1 MQWYDPTSLCW
12 FDIQKQPPTAE
23 AAGAAYPGGKQC
35 RTMEVTPEGG
45 RPLLNMKTYLII
57 AATLLLAGSAL
68 ADTFSPL
75 FDPRLGERQ
84 ELKARK
90 TYGQAEGVRE
100 NALRSLYHFPH
111 LESCFLGNL
120 AFVHLENV
128 DEAHFDI
135 RSNG

>member
-1 MQWYDPTSLCW
+1 VRLCRRAW
-12 FDIQKQPPTAE
+12 FDIKKQPPTAE
-23 AAGAAYPGGKQC
+23 AARAAYPGGQA
-35 RTMEVTPEGG
+35 VPHDGSNSGG
-45 RPLLNMKTYLII
+45 PPTAHLII

-100 NALRSLYHFPH
+100 NALHSLYHFPN

>member
-1 MQWYDPTSLCW
+1 VRLCRRAW

-23 AAGAAYPGGKQC
+23 AARAAYPGGQA
-35 RTMEVTPEGG
+35 VPHDGSNSGG
-45 RPLLNMKTYLII
+45 PPTAHLII

-75 FDPRLGERQ
+75 FEPRLGERQ

-100 NALRSLYHFPH
+100 NALHSLYHFPN

>member
-1 MQWYDPTSLCW
+1 MPHDGSNSGG
-12 FDIQKQPPTAE
+12 PPTAH
-23 AAGAAYPGGKQC
+23 P
-35 RTMEVTPEGG
+35 
-45 RPLLNMKTYLII
+45 II

-100 NALRSLYHFPH
+100 NALHSLYHFPN

-120 AFVHLENV
+120 AFAHLENV

>member
-1 MQWYDPTSLCW
+1 VRLCRRAW

-23 AAGAAYPGGKQC
+23 SARAAYPGGQA
-35 RTMEVTPEGG
+35 VPHDGSNSGG
-45 RPLLNMKTYLII
+45 PPTAHLII

-100 NALRSLYHFPH
+100 NALHSLYHFPH

>member
-1 MQWYDPTSLCW
+1 MRLCRRAW

-23 AAGAAYPGGKQC
+23 AARAAYPGGQA
-35 RTMEVTPEGG
+35 VPHDGSNSGG
-45 RPLLNMKTYLII
+45 PPTAHLII

-84 ELKARK
+84 ELNARK

>member
-1 MQWYDPTSLCW
+1 MPHDGSNSGG
-12 FDIQKQPPTAE
+12 PPTAH
-23 AAGAAYPGGKQC
+23 
-35 RTMEVTPEGG
+35 
-45 RPLLNMKTYLII
+45 LII

-120 AFVHLENV
+120 AFAHLENV

>member
-1 MQWYDPTSLCW
+1 MRLCRRAW

-23 AAGAAYPGGKQC
+23 AARAAYPGGQA
-35 RTMEVTPEGG
+35 VPHDGSNSGG
-45 RPLLNMKTYLII
+45 PPTAHLII

>member
-1 MQWYDPTSLCW
+1 MGCAAACDYVGVPGLTSKTAP
-12 FDIQKQPPTAE
+12 DRGVRARGVSGGQAVPHDGSNSRGPPTA
-23 AAGAAYPGGKQC
+23 
-35 RTMEVTPEGG
+35 R
-45 RPLLNMKTYLII
+45 LII